1 MMTINQLLQRAGSEL
16 SAISD
21 SAFLDAEILLAHAL
35 CRPRSFLRAHASE
48 EVAANQAQQFA
59 TLIARRL
66 QREPVAYITGSKEFW
81 SLDLHVNRSTLIP
94 RPETELIIETV
105 LELFPEKNQH
115 IKAADLGTGSGA
127 IAIALA
133 SERPNWEIF
142 AVDNSD
148 IALQTASDNAQR
160 LGFKRISFCLGS
172 WFTALPAGLLD
183 LVVSNPPYVSEDEW
197 PGYAENLS
205 FEPRT
210 ALLSEENGL
219 RDVREI
225 CENASRFIRP
235 GGYIILEH
243 GFQQGLPV
251 RELLISAGCCQVRTV
266 PDLSGRE
273 RVTVGQLKAP

>member
-1 MMTINQLLQRAGSEL
+1 MTINQILKNAGSEL

-21 SAFLDAEILLAHAL
+21 SAFLDAEILLAHVL
-35 CRPRSFLRAHASE
+35 SCQRSYLRSHATE
-48 EVAANQAQQFA
+48 ELASNYEQQFA
-59 TLIARRL
+59 ALIARRL
-66 QREPVAYITGSKEFW
+66 QREPVAYITGRKEFW
-81 SLDLHVNRSTLIP
+81 SLELHVNPGTLIP

-105 LELFPEKNQH
+105 LELFPEKNQ
-115 IKAADLGTGSGA
+115 IIRAADLGTGSGA
-127 IAIALA
+127 IALALA
-133 SERPNWEIF
+133 SERPNWDIF

-148 IALQTASDNAQR
+148 LALQTASDNAQR
-160 LGFKRISFCLGS
+160 LGLKHISFCLGS
-172 WFTALPAGLLD
+172 WFTALPADPFD
-183 LVVSNPPYVSEDEW
+183 LVVSNPPYLSEDEW
-197 PGYAENLS
+197 PEYEANLM

-210 ALLSEENGL
+210 ALLSDENGL

-251 RELLISAGCCQVRTV
+251 RELFISAGCAQVRTI